1 MQLEFWDNKSIA
13 VNLKINLMLAS
24 TQTTDQSFMAKYVS
38 RKINLAMLNGK
49 IITSYRT
56 LQISHGGGSLE
67 THILF
72 RLTGIIQFAISP
84 N

>member
-38 RKINLAMLNGK
+38 RKINLATLNGK
-49 IITSYRT
+49 YYK
-56 LQISHGGGSLE
+56 LQNPSNFTWRRQSLN
-67 THILF
+67 THI
-72 RLTGIIQFAISP
+72 